1 MNPYRFR
8 FIPKRIMSTRSKRFK
23 IIQHDYIKNVLILL
37 FRDDNTIST
46 ATFHGCADEIEAL
59 SDSPDCANGE
69 ISVKDIF
76 F

>member
-1 MNPYRFR
+1 M
-8 FIPKRIMSTRSKRFK
+8 
-23 IIQHDYIKNVLILL
+23 
-37 FRDDNTIST
+37 ST

-76 F
+76 FKKQYILDASI